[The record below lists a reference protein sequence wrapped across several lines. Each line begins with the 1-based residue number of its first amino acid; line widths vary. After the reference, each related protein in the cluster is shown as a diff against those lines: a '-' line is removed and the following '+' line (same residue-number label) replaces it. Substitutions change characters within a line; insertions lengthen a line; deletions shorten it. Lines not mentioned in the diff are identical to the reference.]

1 MENLNR
7 KRLAIGINPVGE
19 LLRSDNPVDRIYVS
33 KNRSAPQIA
42 RLIDKAQK
50 RDIPIIMSDNMRMD
64 KLCDGA
70 NHQGIIAVCAEIAY
84 CDVDDILALAR
95 SRTEKPFVII
105 LDGLK
110 DPHNFGAI
118 IRSANGAGAHGIIV
132 AKRGNAP
139 LSETVSKTSAG
150 ALEYA
155 RIARVSNLASTIEEL
170 KEKGLWIFGTSDKAT
185 DTYTNVD
192 FDTPCALIIGDEGFG
207 IGRLLSEKCDFLINI
222 PMKGQVSS
230 LNASVAAGVVM
241 YEVLRQRDLKTIN
254 GGE

>member
-1 MENLNR
+1 MEKLNG

-19 LLRSDNPVDRIYVS
+19 LLRSSNPVDRIYIS

-42 RLIDKAQK
+42 RLIDKAK
-50 RDIPIIMSDNMRMD
+50 KKNIPIIFSDNMRMD
-64 KLCDGA
+64 KLCEGA
-70 NHQGIIAVCAEIAY
+70 NHQGIVAVCAEIAY
-84 CDVDDILALAR
+84 CDIDDILELAK
-95 SRTEKPFVII
+95 SRNEKPFVII
-105 LDGLK
+105 LDELK

-118 IRSANGAGAHGIIV
+118 IRSADGAGAHGIIV

-155 RIARVSNLASTIEEL
+155 KIARVSNLASTVDEL
-170 KEKGLWIFGTSDKAT
+170 KKKGLWIFGTSDKAS
-185 DTYTNVD
+185 DVYTNVD
-192 FDTPCALIIGDEGFG
+192 FDIPCALIIGDEGSG

-241 YEVLRQRDLKTIN
+241 YEVLRQRN
-254 GGE
+254 HN